1 MDQNVH
7 ILSDY
12 APFYYVGLGIIMCIS
27 PGTAAF
33 DVVTNISYIYHKN
46 SDHGDHSTMIYIENW
61 FSHMT
66 HVRVHVRTHEGTQYI
81 WVQVL
86 LWSRVQLKIWGCLP
100 TI

>member
-1 MDQNVH
+1 MH

-12 APFYYVGLGIIMCIS
+12 ATLYYVGLGIRMCTS

-33 DVVTNISYIYHKN
+33 DVVTNISCIHHKN
-46 SDHGDHSTMIYIENW
+46 SDPDDRSTLIYIENW

-66 HVRVHVRTHEGTQYI
+66 HVRAHVRTHEGTQYI

-86 LWSRVQLKIWGCLP
+86 LWSRVLLKICVCLP